1 MYKYN
6 LAQGFTMSSTKVIQ
20 LDNVIAMYSANY
32 VSYRNASNAIKIDI
46 DRADKCL
53 TYLRSATIKNDNIEM
68 IKRKVLELNAKKVQ
82 MSHKFKDLMLMM
94 RKMRVLIKHA
104 VDNNNSKVRLTDLS
118 NTKDANSHFKYVF
131 LLTKSLTYNL
141 EVIDKLIER
150 IRMELILFNF
160 TNLQLYSIKK
170 NHL

>member
-82 MSHKFKDLMLMM
+82 MSHKFKDLMLMI

-104 VDNNNSKVRLTDLS
+104 IDNNNSKVKLTDL
-118 NTKDANSHFKYVF
+118 NTKNANSHFKYVF

-150 IRMELILFNF
+150 IQMELILFNF

>member
-1 MYKYN
+1 
-6 LAQGFTMSSTKVIQ
+6 MSSTKVIQ
-20 LDNVIAMYSANY
+20 LDKVIEMYSANY
-32 VSYRNASNAIKIDI
+32 TSYRNASNAIKMDI

-53 TYLRSATIKNDNIEM
+53 TYLRNATIKNNNIEM
-68 IKRKVLELNAKKVQ
+68 IKCKVLELNTKKAQV
-82 MSHKFKDLMLMM
+82 SHKFKDLMLMV
-94 RKMRVLIKHA
+94 RKMRVLVKHA
-104 VDNNNSKVRLTDLS
+104 INSNDARVKLTDL
-118 NTKDANSHFKYVF
+118 NTKNANSHFKYVF

-150 IRMELILFNF
+150 IQMELILFNF